1 MNKYI
6 IIRLIL
12 ELVNKFIDHHEEI
25 SKPKPETQP
34 NQEKQVK

>member
-25 SKPKPETQP
+25 TTNKI
-34 NQEKQVK
+34 QEVKEEKKVK